1 MRLDVSDRRSSDRPF
16 RTRRRAA
23 IAIGAA
29 LVAVLVPAS
38 SAFADDPPASVS
50 TDVAAAVSDAGGAP
64 AVEQP
69 VAGVDLPDT
78 AADGIGVGD
87 LTMGLP
93 ANGAGVDTPNGT
105 VFDGAAADTAVVTQA
120 TDDGARALVYIAD
133 ADAPERYRFPIEGAG
148 SLVLTADG
156 GVAVINADPSKPD
169 GQIAP
174 PWAQD
179 ANGTPVPTHYE
190 IDGTTL
196 IQVVEHRSGDYAYGI
211 TADPHWGWAHIHRV
225 WSHSQA
231 ISAYRTA
238 RGATKA
244 NALAAALVGALTEG
258 IGIVVVG
265 ALQSFGFDT
274 VADMINDANEDSHGR
289 GVIFDIGFRCR
300 EVPFL
305 PDPCFPAVW
314 ANPR

>member
-1 MRLDVSDRRSSDRPF
+1 MELDVRDQHSSDRSR

-23 IAIGAA
+23 MTVGAA
-29 LVAVLVPAS
+29 LVALLVPAS
-38 SAFADDPPASVS
+38 SAFADDPPAAVS
-50 TDVAAAVSDAGGAP
+50 TDVAAAVSDAGRDP

-78 AADGIGVGD
+78 AAEGIGVGD

-93 ANGAGVDTPNGT
+93 AEGAGVDTPNGT
-105 VFDGAAADTAVVTQA
+105 VFDGVAADTAVVTQA

-133 ADAPERYRFPIEGAG
+133 ADAPQRYRFPIDGAR
-148 SLVLTADG
+148 SLVPTADG
-156 GVAVINADPSKPD
+156 GVVVINADSSKPD

-211 TADPHWGWAHIHRV
+211 TADPHWGWVHIHRV
-225 WSHSQA
+225 LTYSQA
-231 ISAYRTA
+231 VSWYRTL

-244 NALAAALVGALTEG
+244 NALAAALVGALSDG
-258 IGIVVVG
+258 VGVVVAG

-274 VADMINDANEDSHGR
+274 VADMVNDANQDSHGR
-289 GVIFDIGFRCR
+289 GVVFDIGLRCR

-305 PDPCFPAVW
+305 PDPCFPAIW
-314 ANPR
+314 ATPR